1 MKCFIHRE
9 MSYRVQYGLSI
20 LLPEAGMVRAFRNKL
35 NMSHIAAVPQ
45 EHLRTRL
52 IINLSENSYKGIPSV
67 NKTTGREV
75 ALDSIKF
82 KRAFPRIFQAILK
95 ADPDQGPLKLSNMD
109 VIATYH

>member
-1 MKCFIHRE
+1 MTLFIHGK
-9 MSYRVQYGLSI
+9 MSQRVQCGFSI

-52 IINLSENSYKGIPSV
+52 IINLSENSDKGMHSV
-67 NKTTGREV
+67 NKTTDREV

-82 KRAFPRIFQAILK
+82 EHAFPRIFQAILK